1 MSDNKKVVFIS
12 GAELLG
18 QGGDALI
25 DKALDEL
32 GVRDNEAVAKAAP
45 GQQNGGFSQQLGR
58 GGQQQPGQ
66 KPVKQPKPLGERE
79 NVNAG
84 VMLPSADDFDPNMDV
99 SGFTGLVDVTPH
111 VAGGAIQIVGG
122 VRPPE
127 DDGSDDAGGDDAG
140 NSAPTPPKNP
150 AKSGAKTADSEG
162 GLSDAVQQVYG
173 KELKGGKREV
183 KPKGKK

>member
-1 MSDNKKVVFIS
+1 MALFNNNPNQQ
-12 GAELLG
+12 
-18 QGGDALI
+18 QGG
-25 DKALDEL
+25 
-32 GVRDNEAVAKAAP
+32 GFGRQNQP
-45 GQQNGGFSQQLGR
+45 GA
-58 GGQQQPGQ
+58 GQ

-84 VMLPSADDFDPNMDV
+84 VMLRSADEFDPNMDV

-127 DDGSDDAGGDDAG
+127 DAGDGGTDDSGEGEAG
-140 NSAPTPPKNP
+140 SAPTPPS
-150 AKSGAKTADSEG
+150 KSGKKAGTDSEG

-173 KELKGGKREV
+173 KELKAGKRGV
-183 KPKGKK
+183 KPKGK